1 MKLIVAVSGGIDSVV
16 LLDMLSTKSHE
27 CIVAHVDHGM
37 REESADDAAFVARL
51 AESYGCQ
58 YESTKLELGPGAS
71 EDVAR
76 TARYEWLE
84 EVRKRHGADAIVTAH
99 HQDDVIETII
109 INLIRGTG
117 WRGVCSLRS
126 TPTRLRPL
134 LETSRQQIVG
144 YAIEHELQ
152 WRDDTSNDDVR
163 YLRNYIRH
171 GIASRLSA
179 EQRSRLIGLY
189 NDQVRLAAE
198 IDQEV
203 ENLLPQLRTHDGYS
217 RYALI
222 MMPRGAFDE
231 CLMGIVGQRL
241 EKKICNQIR
250 HFVCTG
256 RINAQYS
263 WNVFQFRV
271 SKRYLI
277 VSTPDI

>member
-1 MKLIVAVSGGIDSVV
+1 MIVAVSGGIDSVV
-16 LLDMLSTKSHE
+16 LLHLLKAEGNDE
-27 CIVAHVDHGM
+27 FIVAHVDHGI
-37 REESADDAAFVARL
+37 REDSAEDERL
-51 AESYGCQ
+51 VRKLAQRYGLA
-58 YESTKLELGPGAS
+58 YESVQLDLGTNAS
-71 EDVAR
+71 EEDAR
-76 TARYEWLE
+76 EKRYAWL
-84 EVRKRHGADAIVTAH
+84 RGIQQKHGADAIVTAH
-99 HQDDVIETII
+99 HQDDVIETIV

-134 LETSRQQIVG
+134 LEKSRQQIVG

-171 GIASRLSA
+171 GIANRLNA